1 MSRRIALL
9 FPLLAAC
16 AGPGNGPDSG
26 ATASPASTS
35 EATPLATRAAQ
46 PAVDAQ
52 EAFLRLA
59 KLDPLGAAEGYA
71 SLLRAAAEQLAAADA
86 GDQAQLA
93 DEVEFLALR
102 LAAICRQFD
111 KRYPAQLLHGVS
123 IDPQHG
129 MAWARVEQVR
139 TMDCG
144 ATLGMLQDWSLIGP
158 FDNER
163 GGGMRTALAPE
174 AAPGQDL
181 LHDGRVRE
189 VGWRPLPASNYPD
202 GRLPLGAL
210 LVPDRQSAMFVRTWV
225 RADSP
230 TDAMLLLGVQGE
242 LRAWA
247 NGAPILDAYE
257 DHDLAADGL
266 AAAVQL
272 QTGWNEIVVKV
283 GSRDR
288 VAVLQAR
295 LVVEGS
301 AAPLHLPAVAEPP
314 PGVEPAM
321 LSADAGP
328 TPDYAAHPGALGS
341 ALRTGAADAESLYRR
356 SQLESSYE
364 AGTRAEYPGR
374 IAARDAVAAAP
385 EELRYR
391 IHAARMLEAR
401 GEVSAE
407 LDLNPWLHEVQAI
420 LERDPQQPVAL
431 VMLLQQA
438 VRWQMSQARALDVL
452 DRLTLAAPDNLTTAI
467 LRAWAYDS
475 MELGSLGDAEWHV
488 IAKHPDLAWFPSYLI
503 TAANRIYQY
512 GSSEQDTMLRAAAAG
527 EYGTEALELLIAS
540 ERRRMSTTD
549 PRFERKS
556 LDALFAKRPW
566 NASFLHRTARRL
578 LAVGELE
585 AADALL
591 DEAAALSPE
600 DPVTYRIRARVAL
613 AGDDRDAAVRALE
626 QVLVF
631 DFSADDERRL
641 LEYLRASGAGSFEE
655 NWFEPLEDVVARYP
669 VRPVEGESTGHEVLL
684 YRTVVRVKPD
694 GTTSTYT
701 RKVSRVLNR
710 NGVRELDRESFYYS
724 WQDQDLRLLTA
735 AVLRTDGSREESA
748 TGRGWRGSSVDLP
761 PLEPGDIVDLEWR
774 VDDLRTGIFGNYVGI
789 DHAMTPNRGVPVRHS
804 ELVLLVPEELPL
816 QFHTIAMN
824 GAVGIAEDR
833 GELGTAYA
841 WSTDDIE
848 PTRPE
853 SGMPASFESVARVQ
867 ASSYADWQAFGT
879 WWWNLI
885 DESITAS
892 PEMQAKVV
900 ELTAGKESKAEK
912 LRAIYDFVV
921 TDIRYQAWEFGVHGY
936 QPYSAPVIF
945 SRGFGDCKD
954 KAILLKSLLAEVDI
968 VAHPVVIN
976 RSGTAQLGGLRS
988 EEDHTLALISH
999 FNHAIAYLPAQ
1010 DGLQEMWLDGTARLH
1025 PLEVLPYDDRGAKVL
1040 VVDEG
1045 DAENRRIPF
1054 LTEDDDVERRVV
1066 RIAVDPEGS
1075 ADVEYIV
1082 RPTGRFD
1089 PQYRYGFA
1097 GGDEERDQRAEQLAS
1112 SLFGPFDGEVTSVL
1126 PNVEDLS
1133 AEVEYRFTG
1142 HARSVARS
1150 LEEGLEVPSAID
1162 PLNLLQGPASETE
1175 RQHDLLFQGPY
1186 RRETEIEFTD
1196 LAAWDAGQLPDPVR
1210 LENQDAAYS
1219 WKVTRDGDTLRIEE
1233 SFELR
1238 THRIPAERYADF
1250 RTLCRTVDEI
1260 QDSFLLLTPKP

>member
-1 MSRRIALL
+1 MRQ
-9 FPLLAAC
+9 AA
-16 AGPGNGPDSG
+16 
-26 ATASPASTS
+26 
-35 EATPLATRAAQ
+35 
-46 PAVDAQ
+46 
-52 EAFLRLA
+52 
-59 KLDPLGAAEGYA
+59 LDPLGAAEGYA
-71 SLLRAAAEQLAAADA
+71 SLLRTASEQLAVATDAD
-86 GDQAQLA
+86 GQNQLA

-102 LAAICRQFD
+102 LSAICRQLD
-111 KRYPAQLLHGVS
+111 ARYPAQLLEGVS
-123 IDPQHG
+123 VDPQHG

-139 TMDCG
+139 NFDSG

-174 AAPGQDL
+174 STPGQDQ

-210 LVPDRQSAMFVRTWV
+210 LEPDRQSAMLLRTWV

-230 TDAMLLLGVQGE
+230 IDAILMLGIQGE

-247 NGAPILDAYE
+247 NGAPILDALE
-257 DHDLAADGL
+257 DHNLASDALAAPL
-266 AAAVQL
+266 QL

-288 VAVLQAR
+288 LAVLHAR
-295 LVVEGS
+295 LVEAGS

-314 PGVEPAM
+314 PGVEPTA
-321 LSADAGP
+321 LSAEAGP
-328 TPDYAAHPGALGS
+328 TPNYAAHPGALGR
-341 ALRTGAADAESLYRR
+341 ALTANASDAESIYRR
-356 SQLESSYE
+356 SQLKSAYK

-374 IAARDAVAAAP
+374 VAAREAVAAAP
-385 EELRYR
+385 SELRYR

-407 LDLNPWLHEVQAI
+407 LDINPWLHEVEAI
-420 LERDPQQPVAL
+420 LERDPEQPVAL

-438 VRWQMSQARALDVL
+438 VRWQQSRARALDIL
-452 DRLTLAAPDNLTTAI
+452 DRLELAAPDSLTAAV

-475 MELGSLGDAEWHV
+475 IDLDSLGDAEWHR
-488 IAKHPDLAWFPSYLI
+488 IAKHPDLAWFPPYLI
-503 TAANRIYQY
+503 TAANRAYQY
-512 GSSEQDTMLRAAAAG
+512 GSTEQETVLWAAAAG
-527 EYGTEALELLIAS
+527 EYGTSALELLIAS
-540 ERRRMSTTD
+540 DRRRMSTTD
-549 PRFERKS
+549 PRFERKA

-566 NASFLHRTARRL
+566 NPSFLHRTARRL

-585 AADALL
+585 AANALL
-591 DEAAALSPE
+591 DEAAALNPE
-600 DPVTYRIRARVAL
+600 APATYRIRARVAL
-613 AGDDRDAAVRALE
+613 AADDRDAAVRALE

-641 LEYLRASGAGSFEE
+641 LEYLRASGGGSFEE
-655 NWFEPLEDVVARYP
+655 AWFEPLENVVARYP
-669 VRPVEGESTGHEVLL
+669 LREVEGESTGHEVLL

-710 NGVRELDRESFYYS
+710 NGVRELDRASFYYS

-735 AVLRTDGSREESA
+735 AVLRPDGTREEAA

-761 PLEPGDIVDLEWR
+761 PLEPGDVVDLEWR

-789 DHAMTPNRGVPVRHS
+789 DHSMTPNRGVPVRHS

-824 GAVGIAEDR
+824 GAEAVIEDR
-833 GELGTAYA
+833 GELGTAHA
-841 WSTDDIE
+841 WATDDIE

-853 SGMPASFESVARVQ
+853 SSMPAPFESVARVQ
-867 ASSYADWQAFGT
+867 ATSYEDWQAFGT

-892 PEMQAKVV
+892 PEMKAKVV
-900 ELTAGKESKAEK
+900 ELTAGKESKAEQ

-1010 DGLQEMWLDGTARLH
+1010 DGIEEMWLDGTARLH

-1040 VVDEG
+1040 VVDDG

-1054 LTEDDDVERRVV
+1054 LTEDDDVERRLV

-1075 ADVEYIV
+1075 ADVEYII

-1097 GGDEERDQRAEQLAS
+1097 GGEEERNQRAEQLAS
-1112 SLFGPFDGEVTSVL
+1112 SIFGPFDGEVTSVL

-1133 AEVEYRFTG
+1133 AEVEYRFSG

-1162 PLNLLQGPASETE
+1162 KLNLLQGPAAETE
-1175 RQHDLLFQGPY
+1175 RQHDLLFQGAY
-1186 RRETEIEFTD
+1186 RRETVIEFTD
-1196 LAAWDAGQLPDPVR
+1196 LAAWDAGQLPDPVA

-1219 WKVTRDGDTLRIEE
+1219 WSVTRDGDTLRIEE